1 MTHIHKR
8 RFYQKKS
15 RWHMI
20 GPPTGTCPV
29 IEDGVGAEIC
39 SEDVLAGPKVI

>member
-1 MTHIHKR
+1 M
-8 RFYQKKS
+8 
-15 RWHMI
+15 M

-39 SEDVLAGPKVI
+39 SEDVLVEPKVI